1 MATMLRDELREAGR
15 LLLAG
20 GENTRDRLALCER
33 IVRLEA
39 AATRPMTGTELRRA
53 LVARGI
59 LPEQVARRARCSLA
73 AVTLA
78 FEARVPPARIVEAA
92 EALLHARRMMEARA
106 WAATLELSRRGGDR
120 DQEARDTA
128 IARLMK
134 LQEEARAA
142 GDAIAETACIEL
154 IPVR

>member
-1 MATMLRDELREAGR
+1 MATMLREELREAER
-15 LLLAG
+15 LLLTG
-20 GENTRDRLALCER
+20 VQNSRDRVALCER

-59 LPEQVARRARCSLA
+59 SPEQVARRARCSPA
-73 AVTLA
+73 AVKLA
-78 FEARVPPARIVEAA
+78 FEVRNPPAQVVDAA
-92 EALLHARRMMEARA
+92 EALLHERRMMEARA

-128 IARLMK
+128 IARLRK
-134 LQEEARAA
+134 LQEEAQAA
-142 GDAIAETACIEL
+142 GDVIAETACIEL

>member
-1 MATMLRDELREAGR
+1 
-15 LLLAG
+15 
-20 GENTRDRLALCER
+20 
-33 IVRLEA
+33 
-39 AATRPMTGTELRRA
+39 MTGTELRRA
-53 LVARGI
+53 LGARGI
-59 LPEQVARRARCSLA
+59 LPEQVARRARCAPA

-78 FEARVPPARIVEAA
+78 FEARVPPAQVVEAA
-92 EALLHARRMMEARA
+92 EALLHERRMMEARA
-106 WAATLELSRRGGDR
+106 WAATLEHSRRGGDR

-128 IARLMK
+128 IARLRK

>member
-1 MATMLRDELREAGR
+1 MAAMLRDELREAGR
-15 LLLAG
+15 LLLTG
-20 GENTRDRLALCER
+20 VQNSRDRVALCER

-59 LPEQVARRARCSLA
+59 SPEQVARRARCSPA
-73 AVTLA
+73 AVKLA
-78 FEARVPPARIVEAA
+78 FEVRNPPAQVVDAA
-92 EALLHARRMMEARA
+92 EALCHERRMMEARA

-128 IARLMK
+128 IARLRK
-134 LQEEARAA
+134 LQEEAQAA
-142 GDAIAETACIEL
+142 GDVIAETVCIEL